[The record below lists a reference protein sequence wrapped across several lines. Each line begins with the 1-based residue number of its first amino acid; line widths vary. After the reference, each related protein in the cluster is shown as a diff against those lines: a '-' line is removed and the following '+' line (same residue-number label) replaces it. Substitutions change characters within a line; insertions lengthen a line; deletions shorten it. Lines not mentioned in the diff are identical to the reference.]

1 MIVIGVAILFD
12 WERQF
17 QMAVLNAVPG
27 YGSGLNRYRRQ
38 RQCLQ
43 GPG

>member
-27 YGSGLNRYRRQ
+27 
-38 RQCLQ
+38 
-43 GPG
+43 